1 MLLDTYK
8 NQSQTFKSMSYLT
21 WTDVI
26 AGQNVPDWEKRI
38 AEVLSATS
46 DYSRTG
52 VKIEKLGRVQWNALL
67 EYTLGNKTAVSASY
81 ESLVNKLPA
90 SAPQHSLSAYEIA
103 LGNMLENANQ
113 LASPLKGGI
122 FLGELGKTLEMIR
135 RPASALR
142 DSFSLYLNK
151 AFLIRK
157 RRVRPVRVL
166 ADTYLEYLHGWR
178 PLMYDIKS
186 ACQAYK
192 DLEATSEYGR
202 AFGKGS
208 NSSTMSEK
216 GLASIFPTQPVQ
228 VELTTTTKTSTS
240 CKFVGVCRY
249 AYDGIQAPPATRL
262 QRLAGFRWEE
272 FVPTLWEL
280 LPYSWVVDYFTN
292 VGTILNAYH
301 ALNFVWRWHCCSQD
315 ARTTVTVTPKCRLG
329 GSRWL
334 TNERDTSIPGT
345 ASRIRYNRSSPPIR
359 LPLLIL
365 RLPGNE
371 WQWGAL
377 AALLQKKAF

>member
-1 MLLDTYK
+1 
-8 NQSQTFKSMSYLT
+8 MSYLE
-21 WTDVI
+21 WTDVV
-26 AGQNVPDWEKRI
+26 AGQNVPDWQRKI

-46 DYSRTG
+46 DYSRSG
-52 VKIEKLGRVQWNALL
+52 VKIEKLGRVQWDALH
-67 EYTLGNKTAVSASY
+67 ECPMGVKNVVSAAI
-81 ESLVNKLPA
+81 ESTVNVLPA
-90 SAPQHSLSAYEIA
+90 AAPPHSLSAYEIA

-122 FLGELGKTLEMIR
+122 FLGELDKTLNMIR

-151 AFLIRK
+151 AFLIRR
-157 RRVRPVRVL
+157 RRVRPLRVL

-178 PLMYDIKS
+178 PLMYDIKA

-208 NSSTMSEK
+208 NSSSTVKKST
-216 GLASIFPTQPVQ
+216 SVVYTSQPVF
-228 VELTTTTKTSTS
+228 VDIETKTVTSSS

-249 AYDGIQAPPATRL
+249 AYDGIQAAPATRL

-292 VGTILNAYH
+292 VGTILNGYH
-301 ALNFVWRWHCCSQD
+301 ALNFAWRWHSCSQD
-315 ARTTVTVTPKCRLG
+315 ARTTVTVSPKCRLG
-329 GSRWL
+329 ESRWL
-334 TNERDTSIPGT
+334 TNERDTSVPGT

-359 LPLLIL
+359 LPLLVL
-365 RLPGNE
+365 RLPRNE